1 MTTLNRDGARGGPRR
16 RGAGMTDVTGFGLL
30 GHLHELALASG
41 VAAEVDAAAVP
52 AIEGVVEL
60 LSDPEERA
68 VAGGTRRNRA
78 HAEEFASFADT
89 VPEALRW
96 LVCDAMTS
104 GGLLA
109 AVAPGAA
116 TSVPG
121 AVVGRLVEGPA
132 GTITVR

>member
-1 MTTLNRDGARGGPRR
+1 
-16 RGAGMTDVTGFGLL
+16 MTDVTGFGLL

-52 AIEGVVEL
+52 AIQGVVEL

-78 HAEEFASFADT
+78 HAEEFASFADD
-89 VPEALRW
+89 VPDALRW

-109 AVAPGAA
+109 AVEPGRAA
-116 TSVPG
+116 ELPG
-121 AVVGRLVEGPA
+121 AVVARLVEGPA